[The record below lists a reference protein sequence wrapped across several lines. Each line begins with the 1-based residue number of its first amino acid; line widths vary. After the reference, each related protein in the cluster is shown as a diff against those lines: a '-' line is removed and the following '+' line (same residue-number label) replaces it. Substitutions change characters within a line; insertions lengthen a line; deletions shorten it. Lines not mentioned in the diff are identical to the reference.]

1 MPSSYD
7 VGDSVKLTF
16 SVSVNGTAT
25 DATVALVVTKPD
37 GTPATASVVHPG
49 PPGAYEAVVS
59 PDQPGLW
66 VWRWTATGAATTAED
81 GSFVVDANVGANLYV
96 SVAEL
101 LDQFGATT
109 ADVDPARME
118 QECKAA
124 SRAVDK
130 WCRRRFWQNTAPV
143 ARRFVA
149 DTCEL
154 VFCRDIA
161 SVTGLLVATDD
172 AGNGTFTTAWSA
184 SSYQLE
190 PLDADA
196 DGGAY
201 CWTRLR
207 SVEGQAFPWL
217 PYGRP
222 GVKLTARW
230 GWSQVPD
237 PVRDATRLLATR
249 LYLRKDAPFGNEG
262 GFSEMGPVRIVATDP
277 DMTRL
282 LRPFRKIVIG

>member
-1 MPSSYD
+1 MPSSFD
-7 VGDSVKLTF
+7 IGDSVRLTF
-16 SVSVNGTAT
+16 EVTVAGTLTNG
-25 DATVALVVTKPD
+25 TVALVVTKPD
-37 GTPATASVVHPG
+37 GTLASVSVVNDSVG
-49 PPGAYEAVVS
+49 RYSAVVS
-59 PDQPGLW
+59 PDTAGLW
-66 VWRWTATGAATTAED
+66 TWRWTSTGAATAADD
-81 GSFVVDANVGANLYV
+81 GAFVVDTAVGTGLYV

-101 LDQFGATT
+101 LDQFGATA

-143 ARRFVA
+143 ARRFKP
-149 DTCEL
+149 DTSWLCF
-154 VFCRDIA
+154 VRDIA
-161 SVTGLLVATDD
+161 SLTGLEVRTDD
-172 AGNGTFTTAWSA
+172 AGDASFTTLWTA
-184 SSYQLE
+184 SDYQLE
-190 PLDADA
+190 PLDAEA

-222 GVKLTARW
+222 GVKVTARW
-230 GWSQVPD
+230 GWSQVPE

-262 GFSEMGPVRIVATDP
+262 GFSEMGPVRIVASDP

-282 LRPFRKIVIG
+282 LRPFRRVVVV

>member
-16 SVSVNGTAT
+16 AVTVSGTPT
-25 DATVALVVTKPD
+25 NATVALVVTKPD
-37 GTPATASVVHPG
+37 GTPATPSITNPSVG
-49 PPGAYEAVVS
+49 NYEAVIA
-59 PDQPGLW
+59 PDAPGLW
-66 VWRWTATGAATTAED
+66 VWRWTATGAAVTSED
-81 GSFVVDANVGANLYV
+81 GAFTVDQAVGATLYV
-96 SVAEL
+96 SSAEL
-101 LDQFGATT
+101 LEQFGATA
-109 ADVDPARME
+109 ADVDVARIE
-118 QECKAA
+118 AECKAA
-124 SRAVDK
+124 SRAVDR

-143 ARRFVA
+143 ARRFTP
-149 DTCEL
+149 DTS
-154 VFCRDIA
+154 FCCFVRDIA
-161 SVTGLLVATDD
+161 STTGLVVATDD
-172 AGNGTFTTAWSA
+172 TGTGTFSTVWLA
-184 SSYQLE
+184 SSFQLE

-207 SVEGQAFPWL
+207 SVDGQAFPWL

-222 GVKLTARW
+222 GVRVTARW

-249 LYLRKDAPFGNEG
+249 LYLRKDVPFGNEG
-262 GFSEMGPVRIVATDP
+262 GFSEMGPVRIVASDP

-282 LRPFRKIVIG
+282 LKPFRKTVVA